1 MTRGQRNGC
10 VLVDLA
16 EVFVFSTII
25 SGGGAL
31 LTADDDDYDDIRRWE
46 K

>member
-16 EVFVFSTII
+16 EAFVFSTII
-25 SGGGAL
+25 LGGAL
-31 LTADDDDYDDIRRWE
+31 LTDDDDDDYGDIRP
-46 K
+46 